1 MDPSKETRGS
11 ERTGNRLPWIGR
23 IQNAFKKSV
32 VREWI
37 LVISVFFAIVGI
49 LQIDLVPKSFDIQ
62 IGEQSRYDISAPK
75 TIINRFRTEERQERA
90 AAEAVNEAR
99 QRPEYKT
106 ISLAAGADALH
117 RVSNLFQLVENTR
130 EQWPEGFNALS
141 LREQLNAVNDLRKKL
156 QVLEPDG
163 AAIKDETLEVL
174 LEAKSGELEQIQ
186 KSTQQTL
193 VAIVSEVRIDAKTI
207 DTVRANMDQL
217 TQKFPSL
224 TENRSL
230 VVALLRYLVFDN
242 LVDDK
247 VKLRQ
252 VDAAARKSVKP
263 VLIVKGQPILLKGDL
278 VTTEQKQVLED
289 LNLVGNK
296 VNRLKVYGAL
306 LLFSLLSLGVG
317 MFYLLLYKSKFLRQE
332 RLLYMLGLVALLILV
347 VAKILTLP
355 KNPGLDYLIPVVL
368 ASILLTV
375 LLDAEMAWVFTVLL
389 SLFVAV
395 IADFDLS
402 LAIYYITSGS
412 AAIYSISRMST
423 WSQMIR
429 TMIIVAVVNF
439 FSIVTLGLLFGE
451 FPLLTLLGFGLLGML
466 NAVMSIVFANGLLP
480 FMEHLFGLTS
490 FLSLLEMAN
499 PSHPLLK
506 RMLVEAPGTYH
517 HSIIVGNLAEAA
529 AEAINADKLLV
540 RVGSYYHDIGKI
552 RRPYFFVENQIGQD
566 NPHEKLNPT
575 LSTLILTSHVKDGV
589 ELAKEY
595 KLPEA
600 IREIIEQHHGTDL
613 IRYFYHRASEL
624 CQGEKETVAESD
636 FRYPGPKPQS
646 REAAL
651 VMLADSVEA
660 AARSMVKPSPAK
672 IESLV
677 QRIIQERMESRQFDD
692 CNLTFKDLDRIK
704 AAFLK
709 VLGGIF
715 HHRIE
720 YPEAV
725 IKEMERKK
733 LNAGGHS

>member
-1 MDPSKETRGS
+1 MEPTKETRINEKNNGKVS
-11 ERTGNRLPWIGR
+11 LITGV
-23 IQNAFKKSV
+23 QNALKKSV

-37 LVISVFFAIVGI
+37 LVVSIFFAIVGI
-49 LQIDLVPKSFDIQ
+49 LQIDLVPKSFDIKV
-62 IGEQSRYDISAPK
+62 GDQSRFDISAPRN
-75 TIINRFRTEERQERA
+75 IINRFRTEERQERA
-90 AAEAVNEAR
+90 AAEAVNSAR
-99 QRPEYKT
+99 QRADFKM
-106 ISLAAGADALH
+106 ISVRAGDDAMY
-117 RVSNLFQLVENTR
+117 RVANFFQNIENTR
-130 EQWPEGFNALS
+130 KQMAGGFEDLSRSEQANILDELRRRIQVSDPES
-141 LREQLNAVNDLRKKL
+141 Q
-156 QVLEPDG
+156 
-163 AAIKDETLEVL
+163 AIKNEILKALLSMKDDELDEVRNV
-174 LEAKSGELEQIQ
+174 
-186 KSTQQTL
+186 TRQTL
-193 VAIVSEVRIDAKTI
+193 TGIITEVRIGPDNIETI
-207 DTVRANMDQL
+207 RSNMDQVI
-217 TQKFPSL
+217 QKYPGIADH
-224 TENRSL
+224 RSL
-230 VVALLRYLVFDN
+230 LVPLLRHFVFVN
-242 LVDDK
+242 LVDDEA
-247 VKLRQ
+247 KLRQ
-252 VDAAARKSVKP
+252 VEAEARKSVKP
-263 VLIVKGQPILLKGDL
+263 ILIVKGQPILMKGDL
-278 VTTEQKQVLED
+278 VTVEQKQVLED

-306 LLFSLLSLGVG
+306 LLFSLLTLGIG
-317 MFYLLLYKSKFLRQE
+317 LFYLLLYKSKFLRQE
-332 RLLYMLGLVALLILV
+332 RLLYMLGLVALAILV

-355 KNPGLDYLIPVVL
+355 NNPGLYYLIPVVL

-375 LLDAEMAWVFTVLL
+375 LLDSEMAWVFTVLI

-423 WSQMIR
+423 WSQMLR
-429 TMIIVAVVNF
+429 TMIIVAVVNL

-451 FPLLTLLGFGLLGML
+451 YQLLAILGFGLIGML
-466 NAVMSIVFANGLLP
+466 NAVLSIVFANGLLP
-480 FMEHLFGLTS
+480 FMEHLFGMTS

-517 HSIIVGNLAEAA
+517 HSIMVGNLAEAA
-529 AEAINADKLLV
+529 AEVINADKLLV
-540 RVGSYYHDIGKI
+540 RVGAYYHDIGKI
-552 RRPYFFVENQIGQD
+552 RRPYFFVENQIGQE

-613 IRYFYHRASEL
+613 IRYFFHRASEL

-636 FRYPGPKPQS
+636 FRYAGPKPQS

-660 AARSMVKPSPAK
+660 ATRSMVKPTPAK
-672 IESLV
+672 IETLV
-677 QRIIQERMESRQFDD
+677 QRIIQERMESHQFDD

-704 AAFLK
+704 NSFLK

-733 LNAGGHS
+733 I